1 MNLRNEFVFQKIEI
15 LDESK
20 GEKNKIKFCWC
31 VADAKNANNRIYPQA
46 VLEKEVDRLQA
57 VLGSGDPMWG
67 GDGHPQGSS
76 RLSKVG
82 DISHQILRV
91 WMDGKKAMAEAEIV
105 PTKIGK
111 DLSVVLGHGKIGA
124 SLRGT
129 GSTSPKDGVEF
140 VGEDFRCEGID
151 FLLSPSF
158 LECQVGGLYESA
170 EFPVEKINEAEEM
183 EMDELDEEFLDVE
196 RKRLLQSLVSQE
208 LGSNVFIRSIEE
220 NKLLLM
226 TTDKEGD
233 GTLRDSYFELPY
245 SFDDKISE
253 FVFEVGE
260 MKKIEKENPVV
271 EARADLKFGS
281 LSENEMKISGAKENF
296 GPEKIIVLNEIEKRF
311 ISPGLAK
318 ILREQKY
325 KK

>member
-1 MNLRNEFVFQKIEI
+1 MKLNNEFVLQKIEI

-31 VADAKNANNRIYPQA
+31 VADAKNANNRIYPQS
-46 VLEKEVDRLQA
+46 VLEKEVDRLQK
-57 VLGSGDPMWG
+57 VLGTGDPMWG

-91 WMDGKKAMAEAEIV
+91 WMEGNKAMAEAEII

-170 EFPVEKINEAEEM
+170 EFPVEKVIEEEAEVL
-183 EMDELDEEFLDVE
+183 DLLDFEL
-196 RKRLLQSLVSQE
+196 RKKYLQSWVFEE
-208 LGSNVFIRSIEE
+208 LGVNIYVRDYDGKTIFGMVSGIDESGKLADQYLEIPATFDAENSVFHL
-220 NKLLLM
+220 KLNE
-226 TTDKEGD
+226 TKWTKKE
-233 GTLRDSYFELPY
+233 
-245 SFDDKISE
+245 
-253 FVFEVGE
+253 
-260 MKKIEKENPVV
+260 PVV
-271 EARADLKFGS
+271 EAREDMKFGS
-281 LSENEMKISGAKENF
+281 LSEMEMKISGAKENF
-296 GPEKIIVLNEIEKRF
+296 GPEKIIVLNDFEKRF
-311 ISPGLAK
+311 LSPKLAK

>member
-1 MNLRNEFVFQKIEI
+1 MKLNNEFVLQKIEI

-31 VADAKNANNRIYPQA
+31 VADAKNANNRIYPQS
-46 VLEKEVDRLQA
+46 VLEKEVDRLQK
-57 VLGSGDPMWG
+57 VLGTGDPMWG

-91 WMDGKKAMAEAEIV
+91 WMEGNKAMAEAEII

-170 EFPVEKINEAEEM
+170 EFPVEKVIEEEAEVL
-183 EMDELDEEFLDVE
+183 DLLDFEL
-196 RKRLLQSLVSQE
+196 RKKYLQSWVFEE
-208 LGSNVFIRSIEE
+208 LGVNIYVRDYDGKTIFGMVSGIDESGKLADQYLEIPATFDAENSVFHL
-220 NKLLLM
+220 KLSE
-226 TTDKEGD
+226 TKWTKKE
-233 GTLRDSYFELPY
+233 
-245 SFDDKISE
+245 
-253 FVFEVGE
+253 
-260 MKKIEKENPVV
+260 PVV
-271 EARADLKFGS
+271 EAREDMKFGS
-281 LSENEMKISGAKENF
+281 LSEMEMKISGAKENF
-296 GPEKIIVLNEIEKRF
+296 GPEKIIVLNDFEKRF
-311 ISPGLAK
+311 LSPKLAK